1 MAYVRGKE
9 IPTIDVVRVTIKV
22 PGSDDE
28 LVLNTASKITI
39 EPQIETQESIKLII
53 KGVLKAQKPLINT
66 LTGNAITLTD
76 NVFNPQ
82 LVLILQGGVIEFDP
96 NDARKLLSYKPP
108 VAGADV
114 DYETLI
120 LCTYSAI
127 YNAAGIIT
135 GYEKISYPNCKGVPI
150 ALSSEDNVFR
160 VSEYT
165 INSAPDT
172 GESPYIIEWV
182 GTTDLPSLPAEP
194 TEISLM
200 SASAD
205 GDGSTPSTKI
215 SITFDKAIT
224 GLAAASFVLAGDT
237 GSATAGALTG
247 TGASYELAITPSTAG
262 TVNLNITSPDGFYVV
277 GVPMAVEVFA

>member
-28 LVLNTASKITI
+28 LVLNTASKIAI
-39 EPQIETQESIKLII
+39 EPQIETQEAIKLII

-82 LVLILQGGVIEFDP
+82 LVLILQGGVIVLDP
-96 NDARKLLSYKPP
+96 NDTRKIVSYEPP
-108 VAGADV
+108 VAGSEV
-114 DYETLI
+114 DTDTFI
-120 LCTYSAI
+120 LNTYSAI

-172 GESPYIIEWV
+172 GEAPYRIEWV
-182 GTTDLPSLPAEP
+182 GTNDLPPLPAEP

-200 SASAD
+200 SAVAD
-205 GDGSTPSTKI
+205 GDGSTPSSKI

-224 GLAAASFVLAGDT
+224 GLTTSSFTLTDGT
-237 GSATAGALTG
+237 GSAVAGTLTG
-247 TGASYELAITPSTAG
+247 SGVSYELSITPTTAG
-262 TVNLNITSPDGFYVV
+262 TVSVGVTSPDGFYVV
-277 GVPMAVEVFA
+277 GVPVNVDIFA